1 MILPPSFN
9 ESINTSAT
17 TSVRRKKNEC
27 LSERICDKKKNYRR
41 CFNSLNKR
49 CSKERSND
57 MACSIIA
64 ACIDNGSPVDVSN
77 NILHNKELLQ
87 HCHDFIESIKFE
99 VQSIIH
105 VPFSS
110 LTHGN
115 GQDREEHDNR
125 SDAHTKTVV
134 NMLTGL
140 SRNEYDRQRKDLL
153 TDFPHINKKDIPT
166 YYEVN
171 KHIPP
176 FEEIVLDVNHQDDSQ
191 HELVDSHELRNS
203 SIEDTSIDPFLRII
217 PVNPTP
223 TYNEQGGEAATT
235 HSYPTASSVIG
246 REEDMTLDEALQLLR
261 AKQVEQSNTTFT
273 RLVGGMK
280 TYVNILYEK
289 FGRLGIPMND
299 SLLVIDS
306 YDGAEHRKFRG
317 RNTGVVSFSST
328 LCCESSI
335 KNGYTTSQ
343 SHNMLTH
350 HQYVGNETIKT
361 LFPVVTGIYKDKESI
376 RSNDGKIDGI
386 EDKTFDFYDLHDGK
400 MLYLLTQHSLYSRKH
415 YPFLLCKCHRGQGVK
430 DEQHQC
436 HFISEQEQI
445 NYYERSKR
453 RFENKR
459 NRLKMNETYDKGDH
473 MDWIDVNNFG
483 ISHFGI
489 HPKLL
494 PRDKILFDTLHCRMS
509 ITRRLLNYTRNFM
522 NKCFI
527 SIEMQK
533 EFCDLLSECWTDHN
547 CLSWIM
553 GGSFQRL
560 VGSEL
565 FSFVNIVDKVTAFM
579 KEKILP
585 SDILDSICNALLL
598 WKEICPLLTI
608 TSYEN
613 EAKFDE
619 KYNLLNVKVK
629 EVYNA
634 GTKTFLTKDPSDI
647 GNDETFY
654 LHVLRFYLPQ
664 IMKRLYYKHKVGLGI
679 CNMQGFERRNKE
691 SKNTMRRFFNGK
703 GNIILTNMKR
713 LWKVFYYSKN
723 GY

>member
-1 MILPPSFN
+1 MK
-9 ESINTSAT
+9 E
-17 TSVRRKKNEC
+17 VRE
-27 LSERICDKKKNYRR
+27 D
-41 CFNSLNKR
+41 
-49 CSKERSND
+49 
-57 MACSIIA
+57 
-64 ACIDNGSPVDVSN
+64 
-77 NILHNKELLQ
+77 
-87 HCHDFIESIKFE
+87 
-99 VQSIIH
+99 
-105 VPFSS
+105 
-110 LTHGN
+110 
-115 GQDREEHDNR
+115 
-125 SDAHTKTVV
+125 
-134 NMLTGL
+134 
-140 SRNEYDRQRKDLL
+140 SR
-153 TDFPHINKKDIPT
+153 
-166 YYEVN
+166 
-171 KHIPP
+171 
-176 FEEIVLDVNHQDDSQ
+176 
-191 HELVDSHELRNS
+191 
-203 SIEDTSIDPFLRII
+203 
-217 PVNPTP
+217 
-223 TYNEQGGEAATT
+223 
-235 HSYPTASSVIG
+235 
-246 REEDMTLDEALQLLR
+246 
-261 AKQVEQSNTTFT
+261 
-273 RLVGGMK
+273 
-280 TYVNILYEK
+280 
-289 FGRLGIPMND
+289 
-299 SLLVIDS
+299 
-306 YDGAEHRKFRG
+306 
-317 RNTGVVSFSST
+317 
-328 LCCESSI
+328 
-335 KNGYTTSQ
+335 
-343 SHNMLTH
+343 
-350 HQYVGNETIKT
+350 
-361 LFPVVTGIYKDKESI
+361 
-376 RSNDGKIDGI
+376 
-386 EDKTFDFYDLHDGK
+386 
-400 MLYLLTQHSLYSRKH
+400 
-415 YPFLLCKCHRGQGVK
+415 
-430 DEQHQC
+430 
-436 HFISEQEQI
+436 
-445 NYYERSKR
+445 
-453 RFENKR
+453 NKR

-619 KYNLLNVKVK
+619 KYNLLNVKV
-629 EVYNA
+629 EEFYNA